1 MSRNTSNLPAVNSD
15 FVVMNLAASA
25 TAVDVVDLIRSQ
37 LDDIGANLTPVKGYS
52 SGWSGLLFCSN
63 TVAVQILTSNGSPA
77 QHVATG
83 INIPIG
89 HSLYLPYTGNTEST
103 LQYISNGAACSVA
116 VFF

>member
-37 LDDIGANLTPVKGYS
+37 LDTIGANLTPVKGYS

-63 TVAVQILTSNGSPA
+63 TVAVQILTANGA

-103 LQYISNGAACSVA
+103 LQYISNGGACSVA